1 MSKELFLV
9 LDGDKPQVFEING
22 ENLVGVGDT
31 INPHCHPR
39 HLHFTVLKKL
49 QKQAAD
55 FEKWFLTICCQS
67 DFLNLKNAS
76 PVVEG
81 GKVVSLEF
89 CRKGDDEPYEPSPAD
104 YERLGLDPDNLGC
117 VEPHPEGADRGG
129 YVPMLSNGC
138 HYCECACEWQGD

>member
-1 MSKELFLV
+1 MSKELFVV

-22 ENLVGVGDT
+22 ENLV
-31 INPHCHPR
+31 
-39 HLHFTVLKKL
+39 
-49 QKQAAD
+49 
-55 FEKWFLTICCQS
+55 CCQS

-89 CRKGDDEPYEPSPAD
+89 CRKDDDEPYEPSPAD